1 MKMRLLTGL
10 AIALGV
16 VLAIS
21 SCKKDKA
28 PTKIPVTGVSL
39 NKTSIDLKV
48 GDDFQLLA
56 SVLPEDATDKRVTW
70 DSDDES
76 VATVDDN
83 GLVKAVKVGKAKIS
97 VFTQDGE
104 FTKVCEVT
112 VGATSVPDP
121 GPDPSVSLKLSRT
134 SATIGVNETLS
145 LKPYIWSEYEK
156 IWDDL
161 AFESENPDVATVDAD
176 LNIIGHSAGT
186 AKLTGTCHGEGLELK
201 AVFNVTVEDTFTTFV
216 EDIFTISG
224 RGVVTTTKISSGV
237 VRTND
242 KVRFLQVEDTYKNYN
257 LTISQIEML
266 RKVVDYAEAGD
277 NVGFMYVESP
287 KLDKSAIG
295 RGAAIFSLDTE
306 RIIAAKK
313 VYGTF
318 TITDRKTPVAAGYN
332 PQFFCNN
339 YDVSVTLSDLRDAN
353 MLYPNETNYCIG
365 FEVSEGRKLLCRLG
379 QEISVRENGKTI
391 GTFVVSDYE
400 EATVKYEDV
409 E

>member
-1 MKMRLLTGL
+1 MRLLTGL

-16 VLAIS
+16 VLAIN
-21 SCKKDKA
+21 SCKKDKE
-28 PTKIPVTGVSL
+28 PTKIPVTGVNL

-70 DSDDES
+70 DSDNES
-76 VATVDDN
+76 IATVDDN
-83 GLVKAVKVGKAKIS
+83 GLVKAVKVGKARIS
-97 VFTQDGE
+97 VYTQDGD

-112 VGATSVPDP
+112 VGNTSVPDP

-216 EDIFTISG
+216 EDIFTVSG

-266 RKVVDYAEAGD
+266 RKIVEYAEAGD
-277 NVGFMYVESP
+277 NVGFTYVESP

-318 TITDRKTPVAAGYN
+318 TITDRKTPVVAGYK

-339 YDVSVTLSDLRDAN
+339 YEVSVTLSDLRDAD

-379 QEISVRENGKTI
+379 QEISVRENGRTI

>member
-76 VATVDDN
+76 IATVDDK

-97 VFTQDGE
+97 VYTHDGD

-112 VGATSVPDP
+112 VGTTSVPDP

-379 QEISVRENGKTI
+379 QEISVREGGKTI